1 MSDSSAFHN
10 STQRIERDNTQPN
23 TPIRPR
29 AQRFEETKAVK
40 EESVEQL
47 KAKFAADPFTKKSIR
62 CDTEHC
68 GHPAAGLLALRFY
81 CLGHFISHC
90 YEKLDRCNPNP
101 FNDADVVTSV
111 AVDRF
116 LQQCMAQAGELVR
129 PIRGYDNL
137 DRARLFDIFLWASDL
152 VAKRSV
158 FKGAIV
164 AATNSEMDLTDA
176 GENWRFRKAG
186 AD

>member
-1 MSDSSAFHN
+1 MNED
-10 STQRIERDNTQPN
+10 
-23 TPIRPR
+23 
-29 AQRFEETKAVK
+29 
-40 EESVEQL
+40 SVEQL
-47 KAKFAADPFTKKSIR
+47 KTELAADPVSKKWIR
-62 CDTEHC
+62 CDTQHC
-68 GHPAAGLLALRFY
+68 GNPAAGLLALRFY

-101 FNDADVVTSV
+101 LNDADVVTSV

-152 VAKRSV
+152 VTKRSV
-158 FKGAIV
+158 FKSAISM
-164 AATNSEMDLTDA
+164 AEETFESGHQDSNMQS
-176 GENWRFRKAG
+176 RKAG